1 MKNPRLTIFVKQ
13 QSNNWH
19 NRFEYSR
26 QIKQKHILAYTQ
38 KLSQHFAR
46 LNVLC
51 ILMFYSKILP
61 VPFETGRQS
70 LDEIFL
76 GIAFRYLSSDVYS
89 TVAKTSLFCKNAQTQ

>member
-1 MKNPRLTIFVKQ
+1 MKNSRLTIYVKQ
-13 QSNNWH
+13 QSNNWY

-38 KLSQHFAR
+38 QFSQHFAR

-70 LDEIFL
+70 LD
-76 GIAFRYLSSDVYS
+76 
-89 TVAKTSLFCKNAQTQ
+89 